1 MINNIVSMVKKS
13 SIYLLMVMVNILLIT
28 AIAYFIKITVTPF
41 HLPIIYVLSI
51 IEYCIFYK
59 KEKWQEKLIP
69 ILVGTVVFIASIII
83 SSNVYD
89 TTADGN
95 TYHKLAIGA
104 LKNGWN
110 PSYESSR
117 DFTKEK
123 GNVFD
128 VSDDNINALWVDHYA
143 KGTEIFASVIYSFTN
158 NIESGKAYTLIFMY
172 IAFGVIASYLYQNK
186 KMNLLI
192 AVAISVVIA
201 FNAITVVQICNYYVD
216 AVLILSLFLILYS
229 CFVISTEEEKE
240 IRKEAFLILAGAI
253 IWCINAKFTGL
264 AFSGMFCLAFYI
276 YWLYKSYKKGKE
288 TLKKDFITYTVFY
301 IITVLISVG
310 IIGFSSYTKNFLD
323 HGHPLYPLSGKG
335 HVDNMVVQEQPKSFK
350 DKNHIEIFL
359 ISLFSKGQNTSPVY
373 SEENVEPELKI
384 PFTFSKE
391 EIKNY
396 TIPDIR
402 MAGFGPLF
410 SGIFVI
416 SVIVGIIMV
425 VKFIKHKQYNLLVP
439 YLIVIGITA
448 FLLIILDGNYWARYI
463 PYVFAIPV
471 ISIIYLLYSGA
482 IKQDEEA
489 KNLQSNKQILY
500 NKIKFGT
507 GIIVTILMLINVGL
521 IFGVNIK
528 SIKDNTIYIGNRLIE
543 FKSYVQDKENVDI
556 KLNHWGLQGA
566 LYNLDDIGIHNYTVK
581 DEIMGENEGYFFK
594 Y

>member
-1 MINNIVSMVKKS
+1 MINNIISIIKKS
-13 SIYLLMVMVNILLIT
+13 GIYLLMVMVNILLIT
-28 AIAYFIKITVTPF
+28 TIAYFIKITVTPF
-41 HLPIIYVLSI
+41 HLPIIYILSI
-51 IEYCIFYK
+51 IEFCIFYK

-69 ILVGTVVFIASIII
+69 ILIGTVVFVASIII
-83 SSNVYD
+83 SNNVYD
-89 TTADGN
+89 ITADGN

-117 DFTKEK
+117 DFTKEQ

-128 VSDDNINALWVDHYA
+128 ISDDNINALWIDHYA
-143 KGTEIFASVIYSFTN
+143 KGAEIFASVIYSFTN
-158 NIESGKAYTLIFMY
+158 NIESGKAYTIIFMY
-172 IAFGVIASYLYQNK
+172 ITFGIIASYLYQSK
-186 KMNLLI
+186 KMHWVFAI
-192 AVAISVVIA
+192 AISIVIS
-201 FNAITVVQICNYYVD
+201 FNAITVVQIFNYYVD
-216 AVLILSLFLILYS
+216 AVLMLSLFLILYA
-229 CFVISTEEEKE
+229 CFVISTEEEKN
-240 IRKEAFLILAGAI
+240 IKKEAFLVLAGAI

-288 TLKKDFITYTVFY
+288 TFKKDIKTYTIFY
-301 IITVLISVG
+301 IITVIISVG
-310 IIGFSSYTKNFLD
+310 IIGFSSYTKNFID

-402 MAGFGPLF
+402 MAGFGPLY
-410 SGIFVI
+410 SGIFII

-425 VKFIKHKQYNLLVP
+425 VKFIKYKQYNLLVP

-463 PYVFAIPV
+463 PYVFVIPV
-471 ISIIYLLYSGA
+471 VSIIYLLYST
-482 IKQDEEA
+482 KNKPDEETE
-489 KNLQSNKQILY
+489 KLQSKKQIFY
-500 NKIKFGT
+500 KKIKFGT
-507 GIIVTILMLINVGL
+507 GIILTILMLINVGL
-521 IFGVNIK
+521 IFSVYIR
-528 SIKDNTIYIGNRLIE
+528 SIKDNTIYIRNRLIE

-566 LYNLDDIGIHNYTVK
+566 LYNLDDINIHNYTVK
-581 DEIMGENEGYFFK
+581 DEITGENEGYFFK